1 MKTMNT
7 LVKCSLY
14 AAILCALTSCS
25 LFDDEFSD
33 PGSDEYSESFA
44 SAEWNEL
51 TPNLIPVLLD
61 YPEIKDR
68 LFPDEAVLYY
78 HSKGETADI
87 CFENVIR
94 PAKEYPDITGFDGHG
109 HIVALAIESI
119 PVKVSDNGKIKFS
132 RKTKTATLSI
142 GRWIADVVLFNKTS
156 CKVSISGE
164 MKPFKTDR
172 TIYCDS
178 IGDTPANL
186 SGDILIKIITPDN
199 SRLCLRYKILA
210 KVENGIK
217 EIYL

>member
-1 MKTMNT
+1 MKKIFGVLAVFTVYM
-7 LVKCSLY
+7 
-14 AAILCALTSCS
+14 TSCA
-25 LFDDEFSD
+25 LFDDEFTD

-44 SAEWNEL
+44 SAEWNKL
-51 TPNLIPVLLD
+51 TPNLIPVVLD

-78 HSKGETADI
+78 HSNGETADI
-87 CFENVIR
+87 CFKNVIR
-94 PAKEYPDITGFDGHG
+94 PGEEYPDITEFDGYG

-132 RKTKTATLSI
+132 RKTQTATLSI
-142 GRWIADVVLFNKTS
+142 GRWAGDVIIFNKQTN

-172 TIYCDS
+172 TIYCDA

-210 KVENGIK
+210 KVENRIDSF
-217 EIYL
+217 YL